1 MPAEV
6 APPTAVPVAVTIVF
20 DGDSFA
26 GLIDGEEQQVRLL
39 GINATERDE
48 CWSEEARS
56 ALDDMLGES
65 VSVDVVDTDRFGRLL
80 GYVYTDVGLVN
91 ARMIE
96 AGHALALSN
105 DHDRLTTFRRSEET
119 AFSGALGMW
128 RRNAC
133 GRASD
138 NSIAIARV
146 EYDAPG
152 PDDENLNGEWV
163 GITNDGSQQA
173 LGGWTLRDESSIHR
187 FTFPAGFVL
196 SADGAVVVLTGCG
209 ADEIDQLHWCS
220 DGSVWSNGGDTALLL
235 DGSGNVVDRFNYT
248 GR

>member
-1 MPAEV
+1 M
-6 APPTAVPVAVTIVF
+6 
-20 DGDSFA
+20 
-26 GLIDGEEQQVRLL
+26 
-39 GINATERDE
+39 
-48 CWSEEARS
+48 
-56 ALDDMLGES
+56 
-65 VSVDVVDTDRFGRLL
+65 DVVDTDRFGRLL
-80 GYVYTDVGLVN
+80 GYVYADVGLVN

-105 DHDRLTTFRRSEET
+105 DHERLAAFRQSEET
-119 AFSGALGMW
+119 AFSAGLGMW

-133 GRASD
+133 GKASD
-138 NSIAIARV
+138 NSVAIARV

-163 GITNDGSQQA
+163 GIINDGSEQA

-196 SADGAVVVLTGCG
+196 PADGAVVVLTGCG
-209 ADEIDQLHWCS
+209 ADEVDQLHWCS

-235 DGSGNVVDRFNYT
+235 DGSGNVVDRFHYT